1 VANAR
6 DAQAVRRLFDGIA
19 GRYDLVNTVLSF
31 GTDGGWRRAAAAACA
46 LAPGASALDVACGT
60 GRLTEELARAAGAQG
75 RVVGVDF
82 SPRMLQEARRRRPK
96 LEWVEGDAL
105 SLPFPRA
112 SFDAATIAFGLR
124 NLARPERGLAEMAR
138 VVRPGGRLVVLE
150 FLRPPRGPM
159 GAAYR
164 WYLTRVLP
172 SVGGWL
178 SGDRPA
184 YRYLADTVESYL
196 SAEELTVLGLSA
208 GWREPRLARL
218 NLGTIALLVGHA

>member
-124 NLARPERGLAEMAR
+124 NLARPERGLVEMAR